1 MPKPCPA
8 RLAAVVIS
16 RDCRRPC
23 GLWFWFDGGVA
34 RAGVGRLGRPPVSVS
49 AQSRTRILDAARLC
63 FVDRGYDQ
71 TTMKDIA
78 AAAEMT
84 AGALYHHFASKQE
97 LFAAVFRR
105 HQGEAISALE
115 GAVAGGGGF
124 VAQLSAA
131 LDVMADIHSSDRGLA
146 GFTSVATI
154 ELQRHPELRAVVGK
168 DSRALYRFFAQL
180 LAASG
185 EQMAAKDLEGL
196 VEMVVAMFTGFS
208 MFGAGPRAAAAQRA
222 AIEAFKR
229 ALAGTLLA

>member
-1 MPKPCPA
+1 
-8 RLAAVVIS
+8 
-16 RDCRRPC
+16 
-23 GLWFWFDGGVA
+23 
-34 RAGVGRLGRPPVSVS
+34 LGRPPVSVS
-49 AQSRTRILDAARLC
+49 AQSRSRILDAARLC

-71 TTMKDIA
+71 TTMRDIA

-105 HQGEAISALE
+105 HQGEALNAIE
-115 GAVAGGGGF
+115 VAMRAGDGF

-146 GFTSVATI
+146 GFTAVATI
-154 ELQRHPELRAVVGK
+154 ELQRHPELRAAVGE
-168 DSRALYRFFAQL
+168 DSRALYRFFERL

-185 EQMAAKDLEGL
+185 DEMAAEDLEGL
-196 VEMVVAMFTGFS
+196 VNMVVAMFTGFS

-222 AIEAFKR
+222 AMDAFKR

>member
-1 MPKPCPA
+1 
-8 RLAAVVIS
+8 
-16 RDCRRPC
+16 
-23 GLWFWFDGGVA
+23 
-34 RAGVGRLGRPPVSVS
+34 VS

-105 HQGEAISALE
+105 HQGEALNAFE
-115 GAVAGGGGF
+115 VAMRAGDGF

-146 GFTSVATI
+146 GFTAVATI
-154 ELQRHPELRAVVGK
+154 ELQRHPELRPVVGE
-168 DSRALYRFFAQL
+168 DSRALYRFFARL

-185 EQMAAKDLEGL
+185 DEMAAEDLEGL
-196 VEMVVAMFTGFS
+196 VNMVVAMFTGFS

-229 ALAGTLLA
+229 ALAGTLLK

>member
-1 MPKPCPA
+1 
-8 RLAAVVIS
+8 
-16 RDCRRPC
+16 
-23 GLWFWFDGGVA
+23 
-34 RAGVGRLGRPPVSVS
+34 VS

-105 HQGEAISALE
+105 HQGEALSALE

-146 GFTSVATI
+146 GFTAVATI
-154 ELQRHPELRAVVGK
+154 ELQRHPELRAVVGE
-168 DSRALYRFFAQL
+168 DSRALYRFFEQL

-185 EQMAAKDLEGL
+185 EQMAAKDLQGL
-196 VEMVVAMFTGFS
+196 VNMVVAMFTGFS
-208 MFGAGPRAAAAQRA
+208 MFGAGPRAAGAQRT

-229 ALAGTLLA
+229 ALAGTILK